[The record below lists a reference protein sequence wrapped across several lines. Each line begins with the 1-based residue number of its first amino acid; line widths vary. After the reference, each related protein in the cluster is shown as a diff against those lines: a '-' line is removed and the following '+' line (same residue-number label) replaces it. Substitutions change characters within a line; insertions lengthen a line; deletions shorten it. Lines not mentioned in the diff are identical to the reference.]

1 MDAQIENAIEIA
13 WDSKSGQELQ
23 RQAFEYLN
31 QVRADPQAWQIC
43 TTLFN
48 RNPRPS
54 EIVRHV
60 ALEII
65 NNAVHSEAL
74 DGPSL
79 AFLKQSL
86 LDYIGH
92 NYSGNSQESVD
103 PANLQNKLTQTLTYL
118 FVFLYREGW
127 ESFIDDF
134 LALAQKD
141 NIPGVV
147 MYLRIL
153 GSIHDEIADLMLSR
167 QEHEAKRNNDL
178 KDLVRERDMAKIAA
192 SWRDILA
199 RYSNQNDNVVE
210 MTLRIIGKWVSWT
223 EISLVINQEMLS
235 LLIPLIGRT
244 QASGG
249 EDKVRNTAVDT
260 LTEIVSKK
268 MKASDK
274 IQMIT
279 FLNLHEIITQL
290 LASQPLNEWKGTS
303 RYDTDLAEAVAKLV
317 NAVMAD
323 VVRVVEDNKVENDT
337 RAKAEQLLQ
346 DFLPPLLR
354 LFSDEYDEVCSTV
367 IPSLTDILTFL
378 RKVGTLPTA
387 YSNMLPPILN
397 AIVSKMR
404 YDDTS
409 NWGEEDEQTDEAEFV
424 ELRKRLQILQ
434 KSVAAVNE
442 NLCIE
447 YLSNLVAN
455 MFSALEQQGSGMDW
469 RDLDLALHEMYLFGE
484 LALPNMGLAAKSQP
498 NPIAAE
504 RLAAMMSKMVESG
517 IADYQHPAIQLQ
529 YMEICVRYT
538 SFFESQQ
545 HYIPRALESFV
556 KLVHH
561 QHVRVRTRSWYLFV
575 RFVKT
580 LRAQVGNIA
589 KTIIDSISDLLP
601 IKAEVPSSET
611 DDDMSS
617 DESDHSA
624 NAVFIHQLH
633 LFEAIGYIS
642 TTSATPE
649 ADQALYAHVV
659 MEPLFSDM
667 SVHLERAKAG
677 DAQAILQVHHI
688 VMALGSLAKGFAD
701 PHPSQGKTRSQ
712 PSQGISTEFSRAS
725 EAILIALNQLN
736 TSDEIR
742 SACRTAF
749 SLLLAVLGS
758 AVLPQL
764 PQWIEGL
771 LSRSSSK
778 DEMAMF
784 LRVLE
789 QVVYEFKGEIHNI
802 LDVLLTPLLQRV
814 FAGLSEPINGTDDEI
829 QLQELRREY
838 VSFVQVIFVNDLGG
852 VLVTE
857 SNQGVFQSLV
867 QSIFEV
873 AKNLSHGNLQPSR
886 IAFNVLTRM
895 ILLWGGPDIVKPGE
909 NPVVIASAPAPTIP
923 GFDQFMI
930 DQFHGVCWAVMQDAN
945 FKPNSDAQSRQILN
959 EIAQIEQIIYTK
971 TGDIFLRHLQSV
983 TFPQLGIDSTEFLRV
998 LTGTASNER
1007 KPVAQYLMGL
1017 LKSRR

>member
-1 MDAQIENAIEIA
+1 MDSQIEKAIEIA
-13 WDSKSGQELQ
+13 WNPKSGYELQ
-23 RQAFEYLN
+23 QQAFTYLS
-31 QVRADPQAWQIC
+31 QVRADPQAWQVC
-43 TTLFN
+43 TTLFK
-48 RNPRPS
+48 RDPRPS
-54 EIVRHV
+54 EIVRHA

-65 NNAVHSEAL
+65 NNAVHSETL

-86 LDYIGH
+86 LDYIGR
-92 NYSGNSQESVD
+92 NYGSNNEAAVD
-103 PANLQNKLTQTLTYL
+103 PASLQNKLTQTLTYL
-118 FVFLYREGW
+118 FVSMYKEGW

-134 LALAQKD
+134 LALAQ
-141 NIPGVV
+141 NNNTPGVI

-199 RYSNQNDNVVE
+199 RYTNQNDAVVE
-210 MTLRIIGKWVSWT
+210 MTLKVIGKWVSWT

-235 LLIPLIGRT
+235 LLIPLVGRSQT
-244 QASGG
+244 ATV
-249 EDKVRNTAVDT
+249 EDGVRNTAVDT

-268 MKASDK
+268 MKAGDK
-274 IQMIT
+274 IQMIS
-279 FLNLHEIITQL
+279 FLGLHEIVTQL

-303 RYDTDLAEAVAKLV
+303 YYDTDLAEAVAKLV

-323 VVRVVEDNKVENDT
+323 VVRVVEDNKVDNDT
-337 RAKAEQLLQ
+337 RATAEKLLQ
-346 DFLPPLLR
+346 DFLPSLLR

-367 IPSLTDILTFL
+367 IPSLTDLLTFL
-378 RKVGTLPTA
+378 RKVGSLPTT
-387 YSNMLPPILN
+387 YSNMLHPILN

-404 YDDTS
+404 YDETS
-409 NWGEEDEQTDEAEFV
+409 NWGEEDEQTDEAEFID
-424 ELRKRLQILQ
+424 LRKRLQILQ
-434 KSVAAVNE
+434 KSVAAVDE
-442 NLCIE
+442 NLCVE

-455 MFSALEQQGSGMDW
+455 MFSTLEQQGSGMDW

-498 NPIAAE
+498 NPVAAE

-529 YMEICVRYT
+529 YMEICVRYP
-538 SFFESQQ
+538 SFFEGQQ
-545 HYIPRALESFV
+545 HYIPRALENFV

-561 QHVRVRTRSWYLFV
+561 QHVRVRTRSWYLFL

-601 IKAEVPSSET
+601 IKAEVPGSDA

-624 NAVFIHQLH
+624 NAVFNHQLH

-642 TTSATPE
+642 STSATPE
-649 ADQALYAHVV
+649 ADQALYARVV
-659 MEPLFSDM
+659 MDPLFRDM
-667 SVHLERAKAG
+667 SVHLPRAESG
-677 DAQAILQVHHI
+677 DAQAVLQVHHN

-701 PHPSQGKTRSQ
+701 SLPSQGKTRAQ
-712 PSQGISTEFSRAS
+712 PSPGISAEFSRAS
-725 EAILIALNQLN
+725 EAILIALNRLN

-742 SACRTAF
+742 SACRSAF
-749 SLLLAVLGS
+749 SLLLAVLGA

-789 QVVYEFKGEIHNI
+789 QIVYEFKGEIHSI
-802 LDVLLTPLLQRV
+802 LDALLTPLLQRV

-838 VSFVQVIFVNDLGG
+838 VSFVQVIFMNDLGG

-857 SNQGVFQSLV
+857 SNQGIFQSLV

-895 ILLWGGPDIVKPGE
+895 INLWGGPDIIKAGE
-909 NPVVIASAPAPTIP
+909 NPVVVASAPAPAIP

-945 FKPNSDAQSRQILN
+945 FKPNSDAQSRQILG
-959 EIAQIEQIIYTK
+959 EISQIEQVIYAK
-971 TGDIFLRHLQSV
+971 TGDVFVNHLQTV
-983 TFPQLGIDSTEFLRV
+983 TFPQLGIDSTDFLNI
-998 LTGTASNER
+998 LTRTPLTER
-1007 KPVAQYLMGL
+1007 KPVVQYLLGL